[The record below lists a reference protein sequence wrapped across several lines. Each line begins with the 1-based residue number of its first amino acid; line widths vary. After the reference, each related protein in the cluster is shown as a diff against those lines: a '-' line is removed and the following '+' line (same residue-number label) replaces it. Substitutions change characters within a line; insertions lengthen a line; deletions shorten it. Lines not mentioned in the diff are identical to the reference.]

1 MKKALIFLF
10 AITILL
16 GTAIFLI
23 SIPTNAAPITVT
35 DPFAFRE
42 NESANSVGFVPGD
55 LLFFGA
61 QSVVPNGN
69 NGTTGV
75 ATQSNFTKNL
85 TFYNFAVS
93 PNQFASGIYY
103 NSNYLNPWNLTFTN
117 GADQT
122 SVQTP
127 SVFSAPLVPAPLV
140 PFVSSVAI
148 SGNASTPTFTWTLPS
163 GITPDGVRIQIWDL
177 QQPVANLRD
186 VIFSRALPGNAVSFT
201 IPSSFPLEQGHNYS
215 VEISPALTRGVPLG
229 DNATLLSRGRAW
241 FDFVPLAASAP
252 PNVFLPTVIP
262 GPNPVYTF
270 HVTNVGGQ
278 TIFIDPLVAIGYDY
292 AIGTG
297 DPRFASVTLPT
308 GIGDNF
314 FDLYL
319 FNGAT
324 PLFDT
329 ELMGGQT
336 FTFDPDGVDRFRI
349 LGIET
354 SAGLDPNNTTTFIT
368 GLTFVGN
375 GDFTGTMTPITQEVV
390 PEPATMLLL
399 GSGLIGLA
407 GYGRKRFLKK

>member
-10 AITILL
+10 AIPILL
-16 GTAIFLI
+16 GTAIFFI

-42 NESANSVGFVPGD
+42 NESANSVGFLPGD
-55 LLFFGA
+55 LLFLGA

-75 ATQSNFTKNL
+75 ATQNNFTKPL
-85 TFYNFAVS
+85 TFYNFTVA
-93 PNQFASGIYY
+93 PNQFAAGILY
-103 NSNYLNPWNLTFTN
+103 NSNFLGPWNLTFTN
-117 GADQT
+117 GTDQT
-122 SVQTP
+122 SVLTP
-127 SVFSAPLVPAPLV
+127 SVGTAPLV

-148 SGNASTPTFTWTLPS
+148 SGNGSTPTFTWTLPS
-163 GITPDGVRIQIWDL
+163 GLTPDGIRIQIWDL

-215 VEISPALTRGVPLG
+215 VEISPALTINHMALG

-241 FDFVPLAASAP
+241 FDFVPLPAGAP

-262 GPNPVYTF
+262 GPTPVYSF

-292 AIGTG
+292 AIGAG
-297 DPRFASVTLPT
+297 DPNFASVTLPT
-308 GIGDNF
+308 GIGNNL

-319 FNGAT
+319 FNGTT
-324 PLFDT
+324 PFFDAQLT
-329 ELMGGQT
+329 GGQT
-336 FTFDPDGVDRFRI
+336 FTFDSGGVDEFRI
-349 LGIET
+349 LGIEP
-354 SAGLDPNNTTTFIT
+354 SAGLDPNNTTAFIT

-390 PEPATMLLL
+390 PEPATLLLL

-407 GYGRKRFLKK
+407 GYGRKKFLKK

>member
-1 MKKALIFLF
+1 MKKGLIFLF
-10 AITILL
+10 AAVLVL
-16 GTAIFLI
+16 GIALFSI
-23 SIPTNAAPITVT
+23 SNPTNAAPITVT
-35 DPFAFRE
+35 HPFAFRE

-75 ATQSNFTKNL
+75 ATQNNFTRPL
-85 TFYNFAVS
+85 TFYNFTVA
-93 PNQFASGIYY
+93 PNQFAAGILYD
-103 NSNYLNPWNLTFTN
+103 SNFTGPWNLTFTN
-117 GADQT
+117 GTDQT
-122 SVQTP
+122 SVLTP
-127 SVFSAPLVPAPLV
+127 SVGTAPLV

-148 SGNASTPTFTWTLPS
+148 SGNGSTPTFTWTLPS
-163 GITPDGVRIQIWDL
+163 GLTPDGIRIQIWDL

-241 FDFVPLAASAP
+241 FDFVPLPAGAP

-262 GPNPVYTF
+262 GPTPVYTF
-270 HVTNVGGQ
+270 NVTVVAGQ

-308 GIGDNF
+308 GIGDNL

-319 FNGAT
+319 FNGINYLFENILT
-324 PLFDT
+324 GGVTFPFDT
-329 ELMGGQT
+329 E
-336 FTFDPDGVDRFRI
+336 GVEQFRI

-354 SAGLDPNNTTTFIT
+354 SAGLDPNNTTAFIT
-368 GLTFVGN
+368 GLTFVSD
-375 GDFTGTMTPITQEVV
+375 GDFTGTMTPITKEVV
-390 PEPATMLLL
+390 PEPTTMLLI
-399 GSGLIGLA
+399 GSGLLGLA
-407 GYGRKRFLKK
+407 GLRRKFKK

>member
-10 AITILL
+10 AAVLVL
-16 GTAIFLI
+16 GIALFPI
-23 SIPTNAAPITVT
+23 SNPANAAPITVT

-75 ATQSNFTKNL
+75 ATQNNFTKDL
-85 TFYNFAVS
+85 TFYNFTVS
-93 PNQFASGIYY
+93 PNQFASGIMY
-103 NSNYLNPWNLTFTN
+103 NSNFTGPWNLTFTN
-117 GADQT
+117 GTDQK
-122 SVQTP
+122 SVLTP
-127 SVFSAPLVPAPLV
+127 SVGTAPLV

-148 SGNASTPTFTWTLPS
+148 SGSGSTPTFTWTLPS
-163 GITPDGVRIQIWDL
+163 GLTPDGIRIQIWDL

-186 VIFSRALPGNAVSFT
+186 VIFSRALSGNAVSFT

-215 VEISPALTRGVPLG
+215 VEITPALTRGVPLG
-229 DNATLLSRGRAW
+229 DNATILSRGRAW
-241 FDFVPLAASAP
+241 FDFVPLPASAP

-262 GPNPVYTF
+262 GPNPVYSF

-292 AIGTG
+292 AIGAG
-297 DPRFASVTLPT
+297 DPNFASVILPT
-308 GIGDNF
+308 GIGDNL

-319 FNGAT
+319 FNGMT
-324 PLFDT
+324 PFFDAQLT
-329 ELMGGQT
+329 GGQT
-336 FTFDPDGVDRFRI
+336 FTFGSGGVNSFRI
-349 LGIET
+349 LGIEP
-354 SAGLDPNNTTTFIT
+354 SAGLDPNDTTAFIT
-368 GLTFVGN
+368 GLTFASN

-390 PEPATMLLL
+390 PEPATMLLI

-407 GYGRKRFLKK
+407 GYGRKKFFKK